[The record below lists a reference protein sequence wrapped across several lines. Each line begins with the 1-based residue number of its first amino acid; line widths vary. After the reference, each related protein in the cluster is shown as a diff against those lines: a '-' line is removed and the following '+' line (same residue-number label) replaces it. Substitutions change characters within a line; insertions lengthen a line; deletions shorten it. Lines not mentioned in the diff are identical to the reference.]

1 MLGTGDFLVKKW
13 DGLAVGNDWQWRSVV
28 KVLLLKGLM
37 QIENVSLLSVLVLSD
52 KFFLE
57 RFVARFIDEAPPLL
71 SVYQGRVE
79 VQDDDVR
86 T

>member
-1 MLGTGDFLVKKW
+1 
-13 DGLAVGNDWQWRSVV
+13 
-28 KVLLLKGLM
+28 M
-37 QIENVSLLSVLVLSD
+37 QIENVSLLSVLVLSE

-57 RFVARFIDEAPPLL
+57 RFVAGFIDEVPPL
-71 SVYQGRVE
+71 RVE